1 MEYIE
6 IITKVIIPILGAILM
21 YIVVPFVKKTVIPY
35 INSKTTEAQR
45 NMIYTIVLEIV
56 AAAEQMLKDKDPTGE
71 KRKQYV
77 LDRLK
82 DKEIDIN
89 MDELNDMIESAVL
102 EINIVK
108 GKFEYVP
115 DFTGDSRNDLKQ

>member
-35 INSKTTEAQR
+35 INSKTTETQR

>member
-56 AAAEQMLKDKDPTGE
+56 AAAEQMLKDKDLTGE

-89 MDELNDMIESAVL
+89 MDELNDMIEAAVL
-102 EINIVK
+102 EINIMK
-108 GKFEYVP
+108 GKFEYTP
-115 DFTGDSRNDLKQ
+115 DLTGGSRNDLKQ

>member
-45 NMIYTIVLEIV
+45 NMIYTIVLEICG
-56 AAAEQMLKDKDPTGE
+56 LKIWKCL
-71 KRKQYV
+71 Q
-77 LDRLK
+77 
-82 DKEIDIN
+82 
-89 MDELNDMIESAVL
+89 S
-102 EINIVK
+102 
-108 GKFEYVP
+108 F
-115 DFTGDSRNDLKQ
+115 

>member
-71 KRKQYV
+71 R
-77 LDRLK
+77 
-82 DKEIDIN
+82 ENN
-89 MDELNDMIESAVL
+89 M
-102 EINIVK
+102 
-108 GKFEYVP
+108 Y
-115 DFTGDSRNDLKQ
+115 

>member
-21 YIVVPFVKKTVIPY
+21 YIVVPFIKKTVIPY

-45 NMIYTIVLEIV
+45 NMVYAIVLEIV

-82 DKEIDIN
+82 NKGIDIN

-108 GKFEYVP
+108 GKFEYAP